1 VVADRYCAFA
11 DDYGAVSDADTNGG
25 GTDNAPA
32 IQRAIDTGRPVLL
45 GPGRYRVNSTL
56 RLNPAVGRSL
66 GGTFGGRLGPDSPA
80 NGTWLVWGGAPG
92 GTALSLCGIKCRVHD
107 IGFAAARGTSLDR
120 CVDVE
125 TPGAYPGISSQHIF
139 ENVVA
144 DGRFGAVRCGWVCGE
159 DGKANHEFMWFRSC
173 LTRYCTYAGVSVPN
187 ATRQAKDWVFE
198 DTTFGGPGQYGVAWN
213 GGSCKFYRCNFD
225 ALDCAAAW
233 FGGSNEAVTFLDC
246 TGESNKRFGQFTGC
260 VNVNLLGCRLNLIAA
275 ASPQPRGQEFLA
287 GGSNWTIA
295 GCVFEEAD
303 GLNGFLRP
311 GDGASVVVQATQF
324 HSARPFPTDD
334 ATRFRLVTH
343 GVRVAQ
349 GNDLLPEGGSYF
361 ARNVPGVTNAG
372 GGLLLSDG
380 RWPPRGSYAG
390 GTYTP
395 GPGEARLYLDSGRL
409 WLALPGRPP
418 QAVGVAPAAP

>member
-1 VVADRYCAFA
+1 LKR
-11 DDYGAVSDADTNGG
+11 G
-25 GTDNAPA
+25 
-32 IQRAIDTGRPVLL
+32 RGRPLRRR
-45 GPGRYRVNSTL
+45 PL
-56 RLNPAVGRSL
+56 RLGLR
-66 GGTFGGRLGPDSPA
+66 
-80 NGTWLVWGGAPG
+80 
-92 GTALSLCGIKCRVHD
+92 
-107 IGFAAARGTSLDR
+107 
-120 CVDVE
+120 
-125 TPGAYPGISSQHIF
+125 
-139 ENVVA
+139 
-144 DGRFGAVRCGWVCGE
+144 E

-395 GPGEARLYLDSGRL
+395 GPGRRGSTSTPAGCGWRCRAGPRRRSGWRRRRVSETL
-409 WLALPGRPP
+409 VLLAAVLFLPWLTDWCRRC
-418 QAVGVAPAAP
+418 VPA